1 MEREPLKKNN
11 ELLNVARILRRN
23 MTRQEKHLWYDFLRY
38 YPVKI
43 YKQRIIDNFIADFYC
58 HSARLV
64 IELDGSQHY
73 TSQGKAHDAARTE
86 ILERYGIYVLRFSNR
101 DVDKNFEGVCRMI
114 DRVINERIEEFKTPS
129 HPLSRELSQR
139 ESLKTRATL
148 GVWALPEARVA
159 SNAVIQRRNWR

>member
-64 IELDGSQHY
+64 IELDGSLHY
-73 TSQGKAHDAARTE
+73 TDQGKAHDTARTE

-101 DVDKNFEGVCRMI
+101 DVDENFEGVCRMI
-114 DRVINERIEEFKTPS
+114 DRVINERIED
-129 HPLSRELSQR
+129 L
-139 ESLKTRATL
+139 A
-148 GVWALPEARVA
+148 
-159 SNAVIQRRNWR
+159 

>member
-58 HSARLV
+58 HKAKLV
-64 IELDGSQHY
+64 IEIDGSQHY
-73 TSQGKAHDAARTE
+73 TEKGKSQDFFRTE
-86 ILERYGIYVLRFSNR
+86 ILEEYNLQVIRFTNFDIDSN
-101 DVDKNFEGVCRMI
+101 FQGVCEYI
-114 DRVINERIEEFKTPS
+114 DKVVKQNIINYKKRI
-129 HPLSRELSQR
+129 
-139 ESLKTRATL
+139 
-148 GVWALPEARVA
+148 
-159 SNAVIQRRNWR
+159 